1 MNLWIR
7 SQDKEDL
14 VECKNI
20 GLAYLGKYGFVDKI
34 GDIERKKFYICEFTD
49 TTHTTLGKYETKERA
64 LEVLDEIQN
73 ILFPKF
79 KIDTSSIK
87 ENGHSWVENGVI
99 LQKYTA
105 NVDYIKLNTYVYE
118 MPKE

>member
-34 GDIERKKFYICEFTD
+34 GDIERKNFIYVN
-49 TTHTTLGKYETKERA
+49 L
-64 LEVLDEIQN
+64 L
-73 ILFPKF
+73 ILL
-79 KIDTSSIK
+79 
-87 ENGHSWVENGVI
+87 I
-99 LQKYTA
+99 LH
-105 NVDYIKLNTYVYE
+105 
-118 MPKE
+118 